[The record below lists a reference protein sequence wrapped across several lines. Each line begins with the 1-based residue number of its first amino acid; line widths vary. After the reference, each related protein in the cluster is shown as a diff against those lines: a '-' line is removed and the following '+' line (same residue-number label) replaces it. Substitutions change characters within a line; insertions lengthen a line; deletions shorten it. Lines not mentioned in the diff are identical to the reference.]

1 MKDKNRQVLKQHH
14 KTFEDI
20 RQKTAEGAHFWSA
33 RDLQVVLGYSSW
45 DKFKTVIQ
53 KAVKACENAG
63 NSPSA
68 HFSRLGKMVKIGLGV
83 TRHIPDHDYRLSRYA
98 CSGWEGR
105 YAPSCPACFAGFVI
119 SAQACH
125 YLKESVIP
133 AHAGIQNPNGK
144 TNLCLPVP

>member
-1 MKDKNRQVLKQHH
+1 MKNKNRQVLKNHH

-20 RQKTAEGAHFWSA
+20 RQKTAEGAHFWFA

-53 KAVKACENAG
+53 KAVKACENSG

-83 TRHIPDHDYRLSRYA
+83 TRHIPEQIFRTY
-98 CSGWEGR
+98 
-105 YAPSCPACFAGFVI
+105 CPFESENFFVLNGDAKQKNEVLKNEQKFAKSHFR
-119 SAQACH
+119 
-125 YLKESVIP
+125 
-133 AHAGIQNPNGK
+133 
-144 TNLCLPVP
+144 